1 MTGFIGQYVHGN
13 EPSHHIAFLY
23 FWAGQPWKT
32 QERVREILLK
42 HYRNDFDGLDGNED
56 CGQMSAW
63 FLMSALGLYAV
74 DPVSATYVLS
84 APLFERATVQMPGGR
99 ELDNRCAGSSPDDM
113 YIQSVT
119 LNGKALEKLWIHH
132 REIENG
138 GHLSFTLGS
147 KPNQTLGADESSM
160 PPSLTA

>member
-23 FWAGQPWKT
+23 IWAGQPWKT
-32 QERVREILLK
+32 QERVREILVK
-42 HYRNDFDGLDGNED
+42 HYRNDYDGLDGNED

-63 FLMSALGLYAV
+63 FFMSALGLYAV

-84 APLFERATVQMPGGR
+84 APLFESATVQLGGGR
-99 ELDNRCAGSSPDDM
+99 ELKVEAHRSSPEDQ
-113 YIQSVT
+113 YIQAVT
-119 LNGKALEKLWIHH
+119 LNGQPLDKLWVRHEDLEK
-132 REIENG
+132 G
-138 GHLSFTLGS
+138 AHLVFTLGPQ
-147 KPNQTLGADESSM
+147 PNKSLAVHENAM